1 MAMTIYSL
9 IQEIIH
15 NNEFNRWCK
24 DNGLIISVFTVIS
37 SADVEALHVLSSKI
51 AGLQVFSAP
60 PLSNKISKLIF
71 WVGCINILLEDI
83 PQFIIQVRRLLLTF
97 FLKKNWTRI
106 IILFFY
112 FRFTFDKVKLF
123 LQLFL
128 LLH

>member
-1 MAMTIYSL
+1 MTIYSL

-37 SADVEALHVLSSKI
+37 SADVEAL